1 MAKKLDDIMATLPAQ
16 RRARIEGRTMKLVTP
31 KVVRKVVEASRK
43 DLSAV
48 FDVVPNAISS
58 SKERWHSYFCLPPYP
73 LTKAANARHLAA
85 FFFSPRTHLR
95 SVRRARRVLL
105 RPQPAI
111 AITTADSSTAADTD
125 CWGWS
130 SSLPW

>member
-16 RRARIEGRTMKLVTP
+16 RRARIEGRAVKLATP

-58 SKERWHSYFCLPPYP
+58 LK
-73 LTKAANARHLAA
+73 
-85 FFFSPRTHLR
+85 
-95 SVRRARRVLL
+95 
-105 RPQPAI
+105 
-111 AITTADSSTAADTD
+111 
-125 CWGWS
+125 
-130 SSLPW
+130 

>member
-16 RRARIEGRTMKLVTP
+16 RRARIEGSAMKLATP

-58 SKERWHSYFCLPPYP
+58 LK
-73 LTKAANARHLAA
+73 
-85 FFFSPRTHLR
+85 
-95 SVRRARRVLL
+95 
-105 RPQPAI
+105 
-111 AITTADSSTAADTD
+111 
-125 CWGWS
+125 
-130 SSLPW
+130 

>member
-16 RRARIEGRTMKLVTP
+16 RRARIEGRAMKLVTS

-58 SKERWHSYFCLPPYP
+58 SK
-73 LTKAANARHLAA
+73 
-85 FFFSPRTHLR
+85 
-95 SVRRARRVLL
+95 
-105 RPQPAI
+105 
-111 AITTADSSTAADTD
+111 
-125 CWGWS
+125 
-130 SSLPW
+130 

>member
-16 RRARIEGRTMKLVTP
+16 RRARIEGRAMKLATP

-58 SKERWHSYFCLPPYP
+58 LK
-73 LTKAANARHLAA
+73 
-85 FFFSPRTHLR
+85 
-95 SVRRARRVLL
+95 
-105 RPQPAI
+105 
-111 AITTADSSTAADTD
+111 
-125 CWGWS
+125 
-130 SSLPW
+130 

>member
-16 RRARIEGRTMKLVTP
+16 RRARIEGRAMKLATS

-58 SKERWHSYFCLPPYP
+58 LK
-73 LTKAANARHLAA
+73 
-85 FFFSPRTHLR
+85 
-95 SVRRARRVLL
+95 
-105 RPQPAI
+105 
-111 AITTADSSTAADTD
+111 
-125 CWGWS
+125 
-130 SSLPW
+130 